1 LPNYGID
8 YYISLQTIQETMG
21 KIKTTV
27 SISGKMLDDNL
38 QMLEKISTVVR
49 EQRRRQLAVQQTN
62 QDDENQ
68 HIIIAAVELNLACP
82 NIVGRPT
89 IGYDFEQMEDVLH
102 RVSLV
107 LLPCLINKRTFIV
120 STGSETS
127 TLL

>member
-1 LPNYGID
+1 
-8 YYISLQTIQETMG
+8 MG